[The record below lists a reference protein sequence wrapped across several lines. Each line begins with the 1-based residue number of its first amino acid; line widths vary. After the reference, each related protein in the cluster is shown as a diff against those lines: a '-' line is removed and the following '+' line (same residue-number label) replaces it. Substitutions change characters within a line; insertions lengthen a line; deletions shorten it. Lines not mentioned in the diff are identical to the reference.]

1 MFLVLSGVG
10 GLLEEEL
17 VEGDAAL
24 EGKQS
29 LVSTPRI
36 SSQVPFFEI
45 HVLIFKRYPIKV
57 VEGQVITSMSPFIL
71 INKRHQV
78 VSEIMRASFTYLF
91 WSNLQCIEDM

>member
-17 VEGDAAL
+17 VEGDATL

-36 SSQVPFFEI
+36 SIQVPFFDL
-45 HVLIFKRYPIKV
+45 HVLIFKRYPLKV
-57 VEGQVITSMSPFIL
+57 VEGQVKTSMSPLYI
-71 INKRHQV
+71 
-78 VSEIMRASFTYLF
+78 
-91 WSNLQCIEDM
+91 D